1 MEEIFL
7 KSLKINKVRHLGE
20 IDIQISENERKHL
33 ILTGKN
39 GSGKTS
45 VLEILKEYFEAVEIN
60 LIDFQLWESQAKS
73 FKEALRLNDK
83 HPARIKWQR
92 DLENTLGYIEKYISI
107 VPVFQNFDM
116 IFNVIKQ
123 GQFMF
128 AHFPAQRG
136 GPIYE
141 VAQGPKKL
149 TLDSQ
154 PNSVT
159 ERHNHLFLQYL
170 VNLKTERSFA
180 RDENDELSADTIDKW
195 FVAFENVLKQLY
207 GEDVKLAFDRKEW
220 NFYLLID
227 GYERFDLNHLSD
239 GYAAIIS
246 IISELLLRMEKYK
259 NWSHDMQGIVLI
271 DEIETHLHIELQK
284 KVLPFLTAFFPKLQF
299 IVTTH
304 SPFVLSS
311 VNNAVIFDLEKR
323 ERVED
328 LSGYSVENIIETYFD
343 ADQYSEL
350 LNKRVKE
357 YEELSEKTQPNTVEV
372 ERLRELEKYFQKFPL
387 NIAPELSLKLNTIR
401 LKKIA

>member
-1 MEEIFL
+1 MEDIFL
-7 KSLKINKVRHLGE
+7 KSLKINKVRHLEG
-20 IDIQISENERKHL
+20 IDISISETERKHL

-45 VLEILKEYFEAVEIN
+45 VLDLLKDYFEGVENNGIQIETWQSQIHSWETAIN
-60 LIDFQLWESQAKS
+60 TANSQVHGQYQEAIDNNKKAIERYSKAIPAFPS
-73 FKEALRLNDK
+73 FAIIYEA
-83 HPARIKWQR
+83 IR
-92 DLENTLGYIEKYISI
+92 D
-107 VPVFQNFDM
+107 
-116 IFNVIKQ
+116 

-136 GPIYE
+136 GRIYHT
-141 VAQGPKKL
+141 AQGPKKL
-149 TLDSQ
+149 NLEGQ
-154 PNSVT
+154 PNSVHGK
-159 ERHNHLFLQYL
+159 HNYLFLQYL

-180 RDENDELSADTIDKW
+180 RDDNDEASADTIDKW
-195 FVAFENVLKQLY
+195 FAEFEGVLKQIY
-207 GEDVKLAFDRKEW
+207 GENLKLEFDRKEW

-227 GYERFDLNHLSD
+227 GYEKFDLNHLSD
-239 GYAAIIS
+239 GYSAIIS
-246 IISELLLRMEKYK
+246 IISELLLRMERYK
-259 NWSHDMQGIVLI
+259 HWGHDMQGVVLI

-284 KVLPFLTAFFPKLQF
+284 KILPFLTAFFPKLQF
-299 IVTTH
+299 IITTH

-328 LSGYSVENIIETYFD
+328 LSGYSVENIIESYFD

-357 YEELSEKTQPNTVEV
+357 YEGLSEKEQPNAVEV
-372 ERLRELEKYFQKFPL
+372 ERLKELEKYFQKFPL